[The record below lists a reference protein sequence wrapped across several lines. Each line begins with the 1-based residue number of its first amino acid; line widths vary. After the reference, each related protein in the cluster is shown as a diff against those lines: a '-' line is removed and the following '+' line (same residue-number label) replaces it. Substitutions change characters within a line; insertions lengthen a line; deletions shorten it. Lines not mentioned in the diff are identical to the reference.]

1 MTPCKCIPGSVVAT
15 TPPKCQKQQRI
26 PLKSCWPRKQQQLP
40 PVIFLFFFF
49 FLELSV
55 GFIAGGQHYQTP
67 ASPPSHHP
75 RRALGVCEAS
85 APSFCSYLVWSGPV
99 APGWKAEG
107 GQPAS
112 CEESPGFLLVWE
124 AWRRITKRRYE
135 ILKSSKEERGGPTN
149 THRHTIIKNK
159 KERKIKSVTETHTYL
174 KPGVFSLVSW
184 NQQLEFDTHA
194 CVRLCMCV
202 RMCVCVCVCVCLFS
216 GSSLL
221 NFGWRTQSWVWTD
234 WRRLTQR
241 HTNTSNTTINGVINN
256 SCKATSHCHTSPAFA
271 VKSA

>member
-1 MTPCKCIPGSVVAT
+1 MSKTAEDPFKVLLTEETAAASSCDISV
-15 TPPKCQKQQRI
+15 
-26 PLKSCWPRKQQQLP
+26 L
-40 PVIFLFFFF
+40 FF

-202 RMCVCVCVCVCLFS
+202 RMCVCVCVCVCSQAPAYWILGGGHNPES
-216 GSSLL
+216 EQTG
-221 NFGWRTQSWVWTD
+221 
-234 WRRLTQR
+234 
-241 HTNTSNTTINGVINN
+241 GV
-256 SCKATSHCHTSPAFA
+256 
-271 VKSA
+271 

>member
-1 MTPCKCIPGSVVAT
+1 MSKTAEDPFKVLLTEETAAASSCDISV
-15 TPPKCQKQQRI
+15 
-26 PLKSCWPRKQQQLP
+26 L
-40 PVIFLFFFF
+40 FF

-184 NQQLEFDTHA
+184 NQQLEFYTHA

-202 RMCVCVCVCVCLFS
+202 RMCVCVCVFVLRLQPIEFWVEDTIL
-216 GSSLL
+216 SL
-221 NFGWRTQSWVWTD
+221 N
-234 WRRLTQR
+234 RLEASNSQR